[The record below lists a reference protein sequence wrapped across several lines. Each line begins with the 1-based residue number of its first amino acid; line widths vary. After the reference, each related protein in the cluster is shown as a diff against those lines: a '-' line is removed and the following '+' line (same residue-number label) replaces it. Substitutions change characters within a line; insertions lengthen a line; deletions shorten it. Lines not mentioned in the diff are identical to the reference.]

1 LIVYVMIAALFTL
14 IGVTAVSSM
23 DFTKHKRN

>member
-1 LIVYVMIAALFTL
+1 MIAALFTL